1 MKLSLQIRP
10 SDIASFRQSLIV
22 ATQRVVSAADTG
34 LDAAAS
40 QAFTSTQARTP
51 RVTGALVE
59 SGQLDSSNTDGLLRR
74 TISYGNSVTNPR
86 TGEAT
91 SKYAP
96 VVHEVFN
103 PEHPNSYK
111 WLEYSIRDYGK
122 ERFMYDLAASI
133 KSAL

>member
-10 SDIASFRQSLIV
+10 VDIASFRQSLNV
-22 ATQRVVSAADTG
+22 ATQKVVSAADTG

-40 QAFTSTQARTP
+40 RAFASAQSRTP
-51 RVTGALVE
+51 RVTGALAK
-59 SGQLDSSNTDGLLRR
+59 SGQLDSSNMGELLRR
-74 TISYGNSVTNPR
+74 TISYGSSVTNPS

-103 PEHPNSYK
+103 PKHPNSYK

-122 ERFMYDLAASI
+122 EQFMHDLAASI